1 MCLSIIW
8 LFCKAK
14 FQLLINARRK
24 LNAQFFATCLDWRRQ
39 ARESSLATH
48 IYIVVNC
55 EMMLIMFLSDCFT
68 SAYVGCAGA
77 FHVQGFSLHLEEAL
91 SAPLP
96 LPSLF
101 DYRLYG
107 LGVSLTIISSPS
119 PICFVPVVVP
129 MPLHFIFMSSLVT

>member
-1 MCLSIIW
+1 MDGFIDVCKDGCIDGCMYKVVLPKFFSIR

-77 FHVQGFSLHLEEAL
+77 FHVQGFSLHLEEHC
-91 SAPLP
+91 
-96 LPSLF
+96 PS
-101 DYRLYG
+101 RCHCHRCSTTAST
-107 LGVSLTIISSPS
+107 VSG
-119 PICFVPVVVP
+119 
-129 MPLHFIFMSSLVT
+129 